1 MLLFLGLFGGFLA
14 VLSITR
20 LDSSYLFVELIMPR
34 EKRRAAGKLEC
45 RPDRQIGLL
54 HLKILLPCVAA
65 IAVPGI
71 TKYGKLITP
80 PGVIQY
86 TSSPVIPFR
95 AHHAVSPWPVRF
107 RLSCSPFNAARVL

>member
-45 RPDRQIGLL
+45 RPDRQLGLL
-54 HLKILLPCVAA
+54 HLTWLLPGVAA
-65 IAVPGI
+65 IAVPDR
-71 TKYGKLITP
+71 TKYSKITTI
-80 PGVIQY
+80 PGGVQY
-86 TSSPVIPFR
+86 TSLPAIPFR
-95 AHHAVSPWPVRF
+95 AHHAAICRPGRF
-107 RLSCSPFNAARVL
+107 GISRSS

>member
-45 RPDRQIGLL
+45 RPDRQLGLL
-54 HLKILLPCVAA
+54 HLTWLLPGVAA
-65 IAVPGI
+65 IAVPDR
-71 TKYGKLITP
+71 TKYSKITTI
-80 PGVIQY
+80 PGGVQY
-86 TSSPVIPFR
+86 TSLPAIPFR
-95 AHHAVSPWPVRF
+95 AHHAAICPPGRF
-107 RLSCSPFNAARVL
+107 GMSRSSLDATRLL